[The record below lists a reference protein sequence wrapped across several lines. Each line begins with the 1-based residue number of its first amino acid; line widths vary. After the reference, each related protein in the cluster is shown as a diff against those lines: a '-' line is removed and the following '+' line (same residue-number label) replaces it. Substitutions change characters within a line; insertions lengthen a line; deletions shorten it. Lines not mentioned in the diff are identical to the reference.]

1 LNICVP
7 SSTLF
12 IKSGRIAGFLEPEET
27 DVSAESKTMRADVYD
42 QLKERLFAGE
52 LRAGQFVSQ
61 RELTSLLGATL
72 NPVREAI
79 RKLEVEGL
87 INVYAQKGIQI
98 IEAGP
103 KAINDAYEYRL
114 LLELSAIRHFVAA
127 AAEETI
133 LSAVAEVEGALNLL
147 AQSPNDRNVRMTV
160 LDRDY
165 QFHRGLID
173 FQGNEIISNH
183 YRLNAARLRLF
194 RINLGEPL
202 ERLDVAA
209 KEHLEILEACRKRD
223 ADLAVHRLA
232 QHIEISREHTL
243 GIRPMRSQ
251 ANRFAEVDRDR
262 NV

>member
-1 LNICVP
+1 LKAKGNN
-7 SSTLF
+7 
-12 IKSGRIAGFLEPEET
+12 
-27 DVSAESKTMRADVYD
+27 VSAESKTMRADVYD

-114 LLELSAIRHFVAA
+114 LLELSAIRHFVAGA
-127 AAEETI
+127 GEEQI
-133 LSAVAEVEGALNLL
+133 RSAIVDVEGSLDLL

-173 FQGNEIISNH
+173 FQRNEIISNH

-209 KEHLEILEACRKRD
+209 KEHLEILDACQKRD
-223 ADLAVHRLA
+223 PDLAAHRLA

-251 ANRFAEVDRDR
+251 ASRFTEAARG
-262 NV
+262 